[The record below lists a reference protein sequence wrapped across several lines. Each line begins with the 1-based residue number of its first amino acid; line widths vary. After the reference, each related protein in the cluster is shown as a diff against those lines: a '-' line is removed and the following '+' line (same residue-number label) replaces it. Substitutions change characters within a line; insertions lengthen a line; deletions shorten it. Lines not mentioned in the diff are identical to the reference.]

1 MKRQKLAITVGTA
14 ALILSGTAA
23 YASADPA
30 TATSGVSVS
39 VKSSAAPTKA
49 QILALFDRWNAT
61 LATGDAEQV
70 ADLYAPDAVL
80 LPTVSPKIR
89 TTHAEIAD
97 YFEHFLENKPVG
109 KKDRSVVDILD
120 KNTAVD
126 AGLYTF
132 TLTDPDTGAKRDV
145 AARYT
150 FLYEKTGGQW
160 LIVNH
165 HSSVLP
171 AAS

>member
-1 MKRQKLAITVGTA
+1 MKRQKLAITIGTA
-14 ALILSGTAA
+14 ALLLTGTAA
-23 YASADPA
+23 YASTGTA
-30 TATSGVSVS
+30 TAHHSTR
-39 VKSSAAPTKA
+39 SAEPTKK

-61 LATGDAEQV
+61 LATGDADKV
-70 ADLYAPDAVL
+70 ADLYAPDGVL

-89 TTHAEIAD
+89 TTHAEIED

-132 TLTDPDTGAKRDV
+132 TLTDPDTGVKREV
-145 AARYT
+145 KARYT
-150 FLYEKTGGQW
+150 YLYEKIGGKW